1 MPGTSAAKAK
11 NKVQYVPDAIIA
23 IVDGQ
28 PVPPDVFIKPNG
40 TVQFVNTDDVSY
52 RVRLFTRDHKGHAD
66 VDLFLPV
73 RDSVTVIAPS
83 EGECRYEVLD
93 ATTLASRKLDAATL
107 TTGKRNGGGTL
118 STGGGSTGVVA
129 ASASKS
135 GGGGGG
141 TIKIGP
147 N

>member
-11 NKVQYVPDAIIA
+11 HKVQYVPDAIIA

-28 PVPPDVFIKPNG
+28 PVPADVFIKPNG
-40 TVQFVNTDDVSY
+40 TVQFVNTDDMNW
-52 RVRLFTRDHKGHAD
+52 RVRLFTREHGGHAD

-73 RDSVTVIAPS
+73 RSSATVIAPDK
-83 EGECRYEVLD
+83 GECKYEILD
-93 ATTLASRKLDAATL
+93 GTEVASN
-107 TTGKRNGGGTL
+107 GKRNGGGTIVA
-118 STGGGSTGVVA
+118 GGAAT
-129 ASASKS
+129 ASATANTSRA

-147 N
+147 

>member
-23 IVDGQ
+23 IVEGQ
-28 PVPPDVFIKPNG
+28 PVPPDVSITSSG
-40 TVQFVNTDDVSY
+40 TVQFVNTDDRNW
-52 RVRLFTRDHKGHAD
+52 RVRLFTREHGEHAD

-73 RDSVTVIAPS
+73 RSSATVIAPDK
-83 EGECRYEVLD
+83 GECKYEILD
-93 ATTLASRKLDAATL
+93 ATNVASNGR
-107 TTGKRNGGGTL
+107 RNGGGTIAAG
-118 STGGGSTGVVA
+118 TAT
-129 ASASKS
+129 ASATANTSRA

-147 N
+147 

>member
-11 NKVQYVPDAIIA
+11 NKVLYVPDAIVTIT
-23 IVDGQ
+23 DGD
-28 PVPPDVFIKPNG
+28 PSPDEVNIKPKG
-40 TVQFVNTDDVSY
+40 TVQFVNTDEVNW
-52 RVRLFTRDHKGHAD
+52 RVRLLTRENGEHAD
-66 VDLFLPV
+66 VDLFLPA
-73 RDSVTVIAPS
+73 RSSCTVIGPD
-83 EGECRYEVLD
+83 EGECKYEVLE
-93 ATTLASRKLDAATL
+93 ATRLASTKLEAA
-107 TTGKRNGGGTL
+107 TTGKKNGGGTV